1 MHRGVHDSPDSR
13 RSGQSPGDTPV
24 GSDMVHVFISQDLD
38 AESSGHRPLW
48 DIPLLF
54 YFKGVNALHPTGKAD
69 LSLDRV
75 ERVCSQNNGLVLMN
89 KRCNLHHPN
98 RLFLQGR
105 KSISECVFEALFHW
119 SRVSSNDTSA
129 CCQHLVSQVVTRVS
143 SRDTSACYHHLVSSI
158 DTSTFVTREFE
169 RHVGMLSSSCDSSR
183 PRNP

>member
-1 MHRGVHDSPDSR
+1 
-13 RSGQSPGDTPV
+13 
-24 GSDMVHVFISQDLD
+24 
-38 AESSGHRPLW
+38 
-48 DIPLLF
+48 
-54 YFKGVNALHPTGKAD
+54 
-69 LSLDRV
+69 
-75 ERVCSQNNGLVLMN
+75 MN

-169 RHVGMLSSSCDSSR
+169 RHIGMLSSSCDSSER
-183 PRNP
+183 DRHIIMLSQPSATSPLSFDNLHFEHFDKRVIHESRLTRLSKCSKWRLSKDRGLVADGCDSASSCESDMLPSSCG